1 VTARSSSPNFA
12 EPLDILIVGAG
23 ISGIGMAAQIV
34 RKCPGK
40 RFAIIERRPRP
51 GGTWD
56 LFRYPGVRSDS
67 DMFTLG
73 YEFAPWRHDRSIAGG
88 DAILGYLDEVID
100 AHGLRPHIRFGQTV
114 SSADWDSSA
123 GLWTVRTEDDSVFVT
138 RFVFLASGYYDYDE
152 PHDARIPGLEDFQGP
167 TIHPQFWPPDFDCSG
182 QEIIVIGSG
191 ATAATLVPA
200 LAATAAKVTM
210 LQRTPSWYITRPVR
224 DGVAVWLRRLLPA
237 RAAHA
242 IARIKNVRMQNYLF
256 SKSRSAPEGMKAFLH
271 KQIEEQL
278 GTAFDP
284 AHFTPPYGPW
294 EQRLCLI
301 PDGDL
306 FDAMRSGKAR
316 LVTGR
321 IERVRET
328 GVQLE
333 DGRFLDTDAIVTAT
347 GLKVMLLGKIAL
359 SLDGAPLDLTERF
372 YYRNCMFSNVPNLAA
387 LFGYLNASW
396 TLRVDIVANWLC
408 RLFRHMNKRG
418 MTVATPHLPADHDL
432 IEDHPFDTF
441 SSGYLRRARN
451 LIPKSVTTT
460 HWRIGMDYLA
470 DRKELR
476 ESPIEDGVL
485 RLERAEHRL
494 PAQ

>member
-1 VTARSSSPNFA
+1 MSAQPYSPAFA
-12 EPLDILIVGAG
+12 EPFDVLIVGAG
-23 ISGIGMAAQIV
+23 ISGIGMAAHIA
-34 RKCPGK
+34 RKCAGK
-40 RFAIIERRPRP
+40 RFAIVERRQRP

-88 DAILGYLDEVID
+88 DAILAYLDEVID
-100 AHGLRPHIRFGQTV
+100 RHGLRRHMRFGQAV
-114 SSADWDSSA
+114 KSANWDSAA
-123 GLWTVRTEDDSVFVT
+123 GLWTVRMDDGST
-138 RFVFLASGYYDYDE
+138 LAARFLFLGTGYYDYDD
-152 PHDARIPGLEDFQGP
+152 PHDAEIPGLEGFEGA
-167 TIHPQFWPPDFDCSG
+167 TIHPQFWPHDFACADRDV
-182 QEIIVIGSG
+182 IVIGSG

-200 LAATAAKVTM
+200 LAAMGARVTM
-210 LQRTPSWYITRPVR
+210 LQRTPSWYITRAAR
-224 DGVAVWLRRLLPA
+224 DGLAVWLRRLLPA

-242 IARIKNVRMQNYLF
+242 IARIKNVRTQTFLF

-278 GTAFDP
+278 GGAFDP
-284 AHFTPPYGPW
+284 VHFTPPYSPW
-294 EQRLCLI
+294 EQRMCLI

-306 FDAMRSGKAR
+306 FDAVRSGKAR

-321 IERVRET
+321 ISRVREK

-333 DGRFLDTDAIVTAT
+333 DGRFLDADAIVTAT

-359 SLDGAPLDLTERF
+359 SLDDAPLNLAERF

-387 LFGYLNASW
+387 LFGYLNVSW
-396 TLRVDIVANWLC
+396 TLRVDIVADWLC
-408 RLFRHMNKRG
+408 RLFRHMDKRG
-418 MTVATPHLPADHDL
+418 MTVATPVLAADHGL
-432 IEDHPFDTF
+432 TEDHPFDTF
-441 SSGYLRRARN
+441 SSGYLRRARH
-451 LIPKSVTTT
+451 LIPRSATTAP
-460 HWRIGMDYLA
+460 WRIGMDYLA

-476 ESPIEDGVL
+476 GAPIDDGVL
-485 RLERAEHRL
+485 RLERAADRL